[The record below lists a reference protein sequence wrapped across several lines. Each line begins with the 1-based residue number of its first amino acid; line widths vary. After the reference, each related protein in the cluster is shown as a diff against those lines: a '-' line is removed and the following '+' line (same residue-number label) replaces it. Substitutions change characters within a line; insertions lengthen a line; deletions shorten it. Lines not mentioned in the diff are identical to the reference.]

1 MDKSQIGNTSAPITM
16 HIERGKIREFA
27 RAIKDDNPVY
37 RDEEIANQTAGGI
50 MPPPTFT
57 MTSGFW
63 DGGPRKPL
71 LTFDIRRLLHGEQEF
86 EYLAPIH
93 AGDVLTATT
102 RVADV
107 YEKEGS
113 RGGKMTLGILE
124 TTFVNQR
131 GETVLLSRS
140 TLIETGGVVER
151 DSLTK
156 HETLRA
162 KN

>member
-1 MDKSQIGNTSAPITM
+1 MEKSEIGNTSEPLTM

-27 RAIKDDNPVY
+27 RAIKDDNPLY
-37 RDEEIANQTAGGI
+37 RDEEYAKAKAGGI

-57 MTSGFW
+57 MTSTFW
-63 DGGPRKPL
+63 DDGQRKPL
-71 LTFDIRRLLHGEQEF
+71 LTYDFRRLLHGEQEF

-93 AGDVLTATT
+93 AGDVLTSTT

-113 RGGKMTLGILE
+113 RGGKMTLGIIE

-131 GETVLLSRS
+131 GEKVLVSRS
-140 TLIETGGVVER
+140 TLIETAGVVER
-151 DSLTK
+151 K
-156 HETLRA
+156 
-162 KN
+162 